1 MQEKHAGMAG
11 AAGDL
16 HEYLIDKACVLC
28 NRKLLAQRRSYR
40 LLEEMALLL
49 LLKRALTP

>member
-16 HEYLIDKACVLC
+16 HEYRIDKACALC
-28 NRKLLAQRRSYR
+28 KRKLPAQRS
-40 LLEEMALLL
+40 A
-49 LLKRALTP
+49 